1 MGSEGKKHCEEF
13 LSVWFSYDIADETS
27 NDVFAIYRCD
37 MVLLFFG
44 TLCMFFCFRFDAAFR
59 SFGSYDVIC
68 YGKPQYGNSGT
79 GRCRPMALGYY
90 CGTFYIWYRRKY
102 CRSVCFGCTWIS
114 NVIDHIIRR
123 FYTLFSVS
131 LEKKKRPKCRI
142 GGFCRIEAGK

>member
-1 MGSEGKKHCEEF
+1 MGSEGKKHCEE
-13 LSVWFSYDIADETS
+13 SMVWFSYDIADETS

-68 YGKPQYGNSGT
+68 YGKPQYGNSVQG
-79 GRCRPMALGYY
+79 GVGPWHLAIIAALSIYG
-90 CGTFYIWYRRKY
+90 IRRKY

-114 NVIDHIIRR
+114 
-123 FYTLFSVS
+123 
-131 LEKKKRPKCRI
+131 KCY
-142 GGFCRIEAGK
+142 